1 VWGQTVRR
9 ARTEAARARKADE
22 EKLRVDG
29 RHCAVCLELLPS
41 LGGRAAGKCLAC
53 GAQPAPGRRCA
64 KCRAETVW
72 EAGANAACA
81 ACGHHGSKVKVFAGR
96 EWLKES

>member
-1 VWGQTVRR
+1 MRRGGAEARR
-9 ARTEAARARKADE
+9 ARAADAARQ
-22 EKLRVDG
+22 RVDG
-29 RHCAVCLELLPS
+29 RHCAVCLELRPS

-53 GAQPAPGRRCA
+53 GAEPAPGRRCA
-64 KCRAETVW
+64 KCHSESVW